1 MKYVIW
7 ERYEWRSSQGI
18 VWTQWFREFTSPI
31 TDTKEE
37 LKDKLKECVKNGKWV
52 SSKTG
57 GLKHE
62 YKIDEYIEPP
72 KIEKKKRGRPKK
84 KVEE

>member
-1 MKYVIW
+1 M
-7 ERYEWRSSQGI
+7 
-18 VWTQWFREFTSPI
+18 FTSPV

-57 GLKHE
+57 DLKYE

-72 KIEKKKRGRPKK
+72 KIEKKKRIHHKK
-84 KVEE
+84 KVA